1 MKIPQ
6 LLKNKILIYQKNE
19 QTTMFFVDA
28 RATMV
33 LSHTEDQLSF
43 T

>member
-1 MKIPQ
+1 MMIPQ
-6 LLKNKILIYQKNE
+6 LLKNKIIYQKNE